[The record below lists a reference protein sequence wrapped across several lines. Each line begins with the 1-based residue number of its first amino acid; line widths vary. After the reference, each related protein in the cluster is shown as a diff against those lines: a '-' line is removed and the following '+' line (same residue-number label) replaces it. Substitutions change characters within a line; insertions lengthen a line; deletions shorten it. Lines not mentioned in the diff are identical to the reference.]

1 MKHRAAPLGG
11 CDGRGKDIPLLGY
24 VQVVPAR
31 FYKRI
36 KKVANGTHILTVTIS
51 TLAIGLATS
60 LFFLGEGIEGPL
72 WATAALA
79 CFALAAEQ
87 QPVRLSSRTEV
98 TVSVFPVVFGAVAF
112 GPLTAMLIG
121 AAGLLGDFRR
131 PYLRWATWTSGRSL
145 AAGLAGTAAAPFAY
159 DHVWTL
165 RDICAAVVVALVV
178 DAVVDLGLA
187 ATIMRVRGAGCYRS
201 FIRASAPMLMMT
213 VPIYA
218 PLLVVLVYAY
228 GELSAWSMLLFLA
241 PTLAA
246 HRLYHLY
253 RGQQNATEELRRA
266 NELLEHANV
275 SFAGALVAAL
285 DARDQY
291 TAGHSAAVADYAR
304 DIARELN
311 MSHEEQEL
319 IHLCGLVHDIGKVGL
334 PAGILEKAGPL
345 TPSERLTMEQHSAIG
360 ERILA
365 KVEGYAEIA
374 RVVRHH
380 HERVDGGGYPD
391 RLKGNEIPTMARI
404 LAVADAFDAMTS
416 ARPYRDAMPA
426 SLALERLKN
435 DAGAQFDEAVVAA
448 FVSLLRTR
456 VELTADTA
464 SVELLPMARPPALAY
479 TA

>member
-1 MKHRAAPLGG
+1 
-11 CDGRGKDIPLLGY
+11 
-24 VQVVPAR
+24 
-31 FYKRI
+31 
-36 KKVANGTHILTVTIS
+36 
-51 TLAIGLATS
+51 
-60 LFFLGEGIEGPL
+60 
-72 WATAALA
+72 
-79 CFALAAEQ
+79 
-87 QPVRLSSRTEV
+87 
-98 TVSVFPVVFGAVAF
+98 VVFGAVAF

-121 AAGLLGDFRR
+121 AVGLLGDFRR

-145 AAGLAGTAAAPFAY
+145 AAGLAGIAAAPFAQG
-159 DHVWTL
+159 HNRTL
-165 RDICAAVVVALVV
+165 RDICAAVVLALIV

-187 ATIMRVRGAGCYRS
+187 ATIMRVRDAGCYRA
-201 FIRASAPMLMMT
+201 FLRASAPMLAMT
-213 VPIYA
+213 IPIYA
-218 PLLVVLVYAY
+218 PLMVVLVYAY

-241 PTLAA
+241 PALAA

-253 RGQQNATEELRRA
+253 REQQNATEELRRA
-266 NELLEHANV
+266 NELLEHANL

-304 DIARELN
+304 DIACELN
-311 MSHEEQEL
+311 MSPKEQEL

-345 TPSERLTMEQHSAIG
+345 TASERSIVEEHSVIG

-380 HERVDGGGYPD
+380 HERIDGMGYPD
-391 RLKGNEIPTMARI
+391 RLAGKTIPTMSRI

-426 SLALERLKN
+426 ALALFRLKS
-435 DAGAQFDEAVVAA
+435 DAGSQFDEVVVSA
-448 FVSLLRTR
+448 FESLLRSKI
-456 VELTADTA
+456 ELDTEA
-464 SVELLPMARPPALAY
+464 TSTDVDGPLLVGQPPALAY
-479 TA
+479 TG